1 MIEATF
7 FSTQSKIDVVYDDNG
22 KLMRLRAVG
31 TKDDLIDFLS
41 RIPEEVF

>member
-1 MIEATF
+1 MMEVTL
-7 FSTQSKIDVVYDDNG
+7 FSTQSKVNVIYDDNG
-22 KLMRLRAVG
+22 KLVRLRAVG